1 MTSILIRTAI
11 VYTCL
16 LIAIRLMGK
25 RQIGQLEVT
34 DFVTTLLIS
43 EIASLPIESPDI
55 PISFALVPIITLV
68 TFEVASSTILSR
80 SQLLKNLFSSRP
92 SFLISNGIFDQ
103 KELKRNRIS
112 LDELISELRQQGAND
127 ISEIKYAILE
137 QDGHISVILKAKH
150 QPPTLSDL
158 KIKTQD
164 KGIAHI
170 IIANGRAN
178 SHGLRTI
185 KKDRRWLD
193 SVLKRNNMIA
203 SDVYLMTSNDNGE
216 INIVRKE

>member
-1 MTSILIRTAI
+1 M
-11 VYTCL
+11 
-16 LIAIRLMGK
+16 RLMGK

-43 EIASLPIESPDI
+43 EIASLPIENPDI
-55 PISFALVPIITLV
+55 PVAFALVPIIVLV
-68 TFEVASSTILSR
+68 TFEVVSSTILSR
-80 SQLLKNLFSSRP
+80 SQILKNIFSSRP
-92 SFLISNGIFDQ
+92 SFLIREGAFDQ

-150 QPPTLSDL
+150 QPPTLKDL
-158 KIKTQD
+158 NIKVRD

-170 IIANGRAN
+170 IIAHGRTN
-178 SHGLRTI
+178 VHGLRATM
-185 KKDRRWLD
+185 KDQPWLD
-193 SVLKRNNMIA
+193 SVLKQHHVTE
-203 SDVYLMTSNDNGE
+203 SDVYLMTLNDDGTV
-216 INIVRKE
+216 NITKKE